1 MKDLQLTGSKGSGDK
16 PLVDIDSLTAGSTQ
30 DVENLLQAAELLPPA
45 NAIASDDRTESV
57 EFMVDDENELVDLD
71 ALFDA
76 LNVAANEGVD
86 AMSYIEGDETGVVL
100 TVTNEALAKAG
111 VNSSFEDL
119 GSSSDDGLKDQ
130 VISDES

>member
-1 MKDLQLTGSKGSGDK
+1 MAGSKGSGDK

-30 DVENLLQAAELLPPA
+30 DVENLLQVAEQLPPIDV
-45 NAIASDDRTESV
+45 IASADIIESV
-57 EFMVDDENELVDLD
+57 EFMVDDQNELVDLD

-86 AMSYIEGDETGVVL
+86 AMSYIEGDEAGVVL

-119 GSSSDDGLKDQ
+119 GSSPEDVLIEQ